1 MVLLDPGGT
10 LSSSGLA
17 GIMVPDVITDL
28 PSLQG
33 PVKTLG
39 ALSQA
44 DSDTVGPVC
53 PTRMLSSSVCECTSP
68 RGPVGLLPP
77 CYDGTGLVPIAPTD
91 ELSSIEAV
99 PFPVIAV
106 SWVNIPQEKHPARNS
121 AIGSEKDRPPPR
133 PNRPEASSETA
144 PVSWAPVV
152 GRDVRS
158 PCSDSESDD
167 DVLSVG
173 PMRPLLFAAPLG
185 GARGHDDYM
194 IQDDSLCEF

>member
-1 MVLLDPGGT
+1 MVLVDPGGT

-17 GIMVPDVITDL
+17 GIMVPDVITEL

-77 CYDGTGLVPIAPTD
+77 CYDGTGLVPIAPTG
-91 ELSSIEAV
+91 ELSSVEAV
-99 PFPVIAV
+99 PFPGGRDSVIAV
-106 SWVNIPQEKHPARNS
+106 SWVNIPQEKHPARNY
-121 AIGSEKDRPPPR
+121 AIGSEEGP
-133 PNRPEASSETA
+133 SSSKTKLTGSKFCNIISMF
-144 PVSWAPVV
+144 VN
-152 GRDVRS
+152 
-158 PCSDSESDD
+158 
-167 DVLSVG
+167 
-173 PMRPLLFAAPLG
+173 
-185 GARGHDDYM
+185 
-194 IQDDSLCEF
+194 